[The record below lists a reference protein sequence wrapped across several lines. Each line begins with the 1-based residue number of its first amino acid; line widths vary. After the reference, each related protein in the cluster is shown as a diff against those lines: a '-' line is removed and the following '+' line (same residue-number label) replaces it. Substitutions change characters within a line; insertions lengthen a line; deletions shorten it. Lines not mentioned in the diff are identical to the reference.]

1 MKKILALTLVA
12 AMMLLSA
19 CGGSPAAPAASQDSA
34 PAAESSGS
42 RSAEAPAEA
51 SASSSGSGSY
61 KMFMVLRQ
69 IGDAYYDTIGNGAV
83 EWGKANGHD
92 VQYVAPTDYDAAAQ
106 IALIQDCI
114 AQQPDAILCSP
125 ISNEA
130 CEPVF
135 KEAREAGII
144 VIVNEAA
151 GMTNVDW
158 NVEYLAP
165 KPYAE
170 AWIELMASKNGGEG
184 DYACMVGSL
193 QNAAEVARCNYAIEY
208 AKEKYPKM
216 NLVKEIVEPS
226 ADTADAHLALF
237 KELLTTYPDLRSIL
251 SAQSVAQ
258 ASLAIEESG
267 RIGQTYCAGEAIP
280 SEITQYVKSGAGAS
294 IVADLRTCG
303 GALAAVAARIKNGEA
318 VESGMDLG
326 IFGFDACLVDEGA
339 KMIEANDMLVITD
352 ENIDQY
358 GF

>member
-1 MKKILALTLVA
+1 
-12 AMMLLSA
+12 MLLVTAA
-19 CGGSPAAPAASQDSA
+19 CGQSAPAPAAPEA
-34 PAAESSGS
+34 PAAE
-42 RSAEAPAEA
+42 APAA
-51 SASSSGSGSY
+51 APAGGY

-83 EWGKANGHD
+83 AWGKANGHD

-114 AQQPDAILCSP
+114 AQKPDAILCSP
-125 ISNEA
+125 VSNEA

-144 VIVNEAA
+144 VIVNEAE
-151 GMTNVDW
+151 GMTNIDW
-158 NVEYLAP
+158 DVEYLAP

-193 QNAAEVARCNYAIEY
+193 QNTAEVARCNYAIEY

-216 NLVKEIVEPS
+216 NLVKDIVEPS
-226 ADTADAHLALF
+226 GDTADAHLALF
-237 KELLTTYPDLRSIL
+237 KELLTTYPNLRSIL

-258 ASLAIEESG
+258 ASLAIEEAG
-267 RIGQTYCAGEAIP
+267 LIGQTYCAGEAIP

-294 IVADLRTCG
+294 IVADLSTCG
-303 GALAAVAARIKNGEA
+303 GALAAVAARIKDGGAIEA
-318 VESGMDLG
+318 GMDLG
-326 IFGFDACLVDEGA
+326 LFGFDSCGVNAETKL
-339 KMIEANDMLVITD
+339 IEANDMLVITD
-352 ENIDQY
+352 ANIDQY
-358 GF
+358 NF